1 MRWQKIGSLAARP
14 FVSLPRIPVAHP
26 LWRGLGRSAVWNQRD
41 LRRPVPAPGAAQ
53 ARAYADDVVGHAA
66 LGGDPLE
73 IQIHGMSAARIE
85 AAGIDPT
92 PVLDE
97 FSDRAVWVG

>member
-1 MRWQKIGSLAARP
+1 
-14 FVSLPRIPVAHP
+14 VSA
-26 LWRGLGRSAVWNQRD
+26 LGA
-41 LRRPVPAPGAAQ
+41 LQ
-53 ARAYADDVVGHAA
+53 ACAYADCVIGHAA

-92 PVLDE
+92 PVLYE
-97 FSDRAVWVG
+97 FFDRAVWVW